1 MGSETSVETRFR
13 ERVKDAR
20 KDRDW
25 SQADV
30 SKMLRDKGID
40 SMYPTTVAKVESGE
54 RAVRMVEAAAFADLF
69 GVSVDWLLGR
79 DIGPQQDLVFTL
91 QAASQTAQQAA
102 PLVTSI
108 EAGLRDRVGE
118 LRMFE
123 FEERDAITA
132 EFERAAAALAQAR
145 AAFAKLWSPLRDA
158 ILAANTAEVLRGQI
172 EEMGD
177 DATAEAQPAQRRRGS
192 MDKGCP

>member
-1 MGSETSVETRFR
+1 
-13 ERVKDAR
+13 
-20 KDRDW
+20 
-25 SQADV
+25 
-30 SKMLRDKGID
+30 MLRDKGID

-79 DIGPQQDLVFTL
+79 DIGLQQDLVFTL

-132 EFERAAAALAQAR
+132 ESSGQPPRWPR
-145 AAFAKLWSPLRDA
+145 PGPRLR
-158 ILAANTAEVLRGQI
+158 NSGRHC
-172 EEMGD
+172 
-177 DATAEAQPAQRRRGS
+177 ATPSWQPTLPKSTGP
-192 MDKGCP
+192 D